1 MLAWSA
7 VSSTI
12 SVSHPEFSY
21 PTLHVLQL
29 CPAIRS
35 SNFTNCTIVPQ
46 PCTYDGAP
54 FKRQIMSKSLW

>member
-12 SVSHPEFSY
+12 SVSRPEFSY

-29 CPAIRS
+29 CPPIRS
-35 SNFTNCTIVPQ
+35 SNFMNCTIVPWAALHLWW
-46 PCTYDGAP
+46 CT
-54 FKRQIMSKSLW
+54 I